1 MFVQFVISLFK
12 FLVFTIFK
20 CVRSCGGAFLFGK
33 ATKRQ
38 NDKTTNALFRYYSKR
53 YIFLFVGIISMDIMQ
68 TCGNGVSIGFC
79 LVKSW
84 NIGIVTVSKLS
95 EM

>member
-1 MFVQFVISLFK
+1 MNCLLSSSYLFLSFLYSLSSNALGRVAVPFY
-12 FLVFTIFK
+12 LE
-20 CVRSCGGAFLFGK
+20 
-33 ATKRQ
+33 KRQ

-53 YIFLFVGIISMDIMQ
+53 YMFLFVGIISMDIML
-68 TCGNGVSIGFC
+68 TCDNGVSIGFC